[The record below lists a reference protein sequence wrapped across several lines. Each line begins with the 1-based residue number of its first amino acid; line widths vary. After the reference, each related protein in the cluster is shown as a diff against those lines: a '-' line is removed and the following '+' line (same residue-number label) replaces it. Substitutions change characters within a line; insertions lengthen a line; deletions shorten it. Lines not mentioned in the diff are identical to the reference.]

1 MEHFSIN
8 RTVSSAI
15 QQHVCILY
23 NVQYILLFLFI
34 LDEDDDDKDEDLY
47 IPIRNKQE
55 QRLHN
60 RK

>member
-1 MEHFSIN
+1 MF
-8 RTVSSAI
+8 
-15 QQHVCILY
+15 
-23 NVQYILLFLFI
+23 VQYILLFLFI

-55 QRLHN
+55 HRLHN